1 MGRGQGAI
9 TFGALPKVD
18 VVAKLAAPAVH
29 VRRLRRERIRTGN
42 ERGAL
47 GAYKHSGSAR
57 AADAGARADTHRH
70 VRRTGQTDGAHRA
83 VLTGFVGSCEYGHC
97 ARPNACSSVHP
108 ADPTHKAAVDTEG
121 VYRGVAVAGSPPGKG
136 GALVQSQD
144 GARTHTARQRLAPAS
159 PRART
164 QRSRRAGT
172 YVDAVAARGRASLH
186 EKLAQPIQG
195 HLLLRRLSVLPGILL
210 SGVLR
215 FGEAEVI
222 VLAVS
227 VWPGM
232 RAALVAEPRL
242 PALPLLLLIH
252 FLAHPPAAM
261 DVFFFAASTLKK
273 T

>member
-1 MGRGQGAI
+1 MVECTRTPHSRA
-9 TFGALPKVD
+9 T
-18 VVAKLAAPAVH
+18 
-29 VRRLRRERIRTGN
+29 RR
-42 ERGAL
+42 
-47 GAYKHSGSAR
+47 
-57 AADAGARADTHRH
+57 HR
-70 VRRTGQTDGAHRA
+70 
-83 VLTGFVGSCEYGHC
+83 C
-97 ARPNACSSVHP
+97 AR
-108 ADPTHKAAVDTEG
+108 G
-121 VYRGVAVAGSPPGKG
+121 
-136 GALVQSQD
+136 
-144 GARTHTARQRLAPAS
+144 
-159 PRART
+159 T
-164 QRSRRAGT
+164 QRSRLEGT
-172 YVDAVAARGRASLH
+172 HIDAVAARGRASLH

-242 PALPLLLLIH
+242 PALPLLLLID

-273 T
+273 NLKFVR